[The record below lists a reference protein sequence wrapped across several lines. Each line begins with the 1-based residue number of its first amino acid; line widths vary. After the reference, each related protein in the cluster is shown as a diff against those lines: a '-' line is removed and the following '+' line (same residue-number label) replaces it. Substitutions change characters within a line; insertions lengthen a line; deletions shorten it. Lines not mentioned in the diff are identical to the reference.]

1 MDRSLFLRQYIRN
14 PRTIGAVMPSSQTL
28 AEKMVE
34 SIDFHN
40 AKCIVEYGPGTGVF
54 TQKLVEN
61 KREDMPLIV
70 IEFNEELCEILRDKF
85 RAEKNVHIIN
95 DSAENIERHL
105 EYYNVKELRYVV
117 SGLPFASL
125 PKEMSKNILDKTR
138 NILGEEGQFI
148 TFQYT
153 LFKKGYIQKFFPMIN
168 IKRVIRN
175 FPPAYVFTCFSR

>member
-1 MDRSLFLRQYIRN
+1 MDRVLFLSQYIRN
-14 PRTIGAVMPSSQTL
+14 PRTIGAIIPSSQAL

-34 SIDFHN
+34 SIDFGN

-70 IEFNEELCEILRDKF
+70 IEFNEDLCEVLRDKF

-95 DSAENIERHL
+95 DSAENIEGYL

-125 PKEMSKNILDKTR
+125 PKEMSENILDKTR
-138 NILGEEGQFI
+138 NILGEDGQFI

-153 LFKKGYIQKFFPMIN
+153 LFKKRYIQKFFPTIN

-175 FPPAYVFTCFSR
+175 FPPAYVFTCS